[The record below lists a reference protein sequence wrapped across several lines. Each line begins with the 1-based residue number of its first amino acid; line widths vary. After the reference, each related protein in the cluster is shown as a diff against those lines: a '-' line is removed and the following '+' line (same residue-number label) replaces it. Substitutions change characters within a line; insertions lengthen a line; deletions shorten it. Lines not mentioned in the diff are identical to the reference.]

1 MLPPLL
7 HKKASINEK
16 KIGQTAVCPI
26 FLRFMIS
33 YFFTVFLQG
42 ARFAL
47 GFAAAGAVLASAADA
62 ALVVGAVVSAL
73 VSTTGAAFTS
83 AAGAAGSAFALAAF
97 FTAGFSALTG
107 SAAFAV
113 GAADFSSTFLVVRGL
128 RAAGFWAEVASLAG
142 TAVVSAAG
150 AGASSTLAARF
161 TRSFTSEMVHS

>member
-1 MLPPLL
+1 
-7 HKKASINEK
+7 
-16 KIGQTAVCPI
+16 
-26 FLRFMIS
+26 MIS

-47 GFAAAGAVLASAADA
+47 GFAAAGA
-62 ALVVGAVVSAL
+62 ALVAETAVSVL

-113 GAADFSSTFLVVRGL
+113 GAAGFSSTFLVVRGL
-128 RAAGFWAEVASLAG
+128 RAAGFLAGAASLAG
-142 TAVVSAAG
+142 ADFVSPAQP
-150 AGASSTLAARF
+150 
-161 TRSFTSEMVHS
+161 